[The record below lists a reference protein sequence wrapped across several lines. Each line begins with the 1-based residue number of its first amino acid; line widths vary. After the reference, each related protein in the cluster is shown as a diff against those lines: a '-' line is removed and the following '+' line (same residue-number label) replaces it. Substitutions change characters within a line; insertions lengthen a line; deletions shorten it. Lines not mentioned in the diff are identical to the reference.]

1 MLTTWLHKWVISEQ
15 WRLSAE
21 SRLPWR
27 LRGFVLYKPTQNN
40 TALCHSVQFS
50 LFSKGSNMYKIQDSS
65 KIFYISFY
73 FSIMG
78 PVGLVCLQPTSTLSA
93 GIPISSLLCALYRT
107 SVNLKWD
114 DVVGNEWQR
123 DKNDTCWRLH
133 THYTICAILSH
144 YPKAQRHMGKGEEW
158 KAANSK
164 LIFIIWYDLTLRIQ
178 TDHW

>member
-1 MLTTWLHKWVISEQ
+1 MTWLHKWVISEQ
-15 WRLSAE
+15 WGLSAE

-27 LRGFVLYKPTQNN
+27 LRCFVLYKPTQNN
-40 TALCHSVQFS
+40 IVRCHSIKYF
-50 LFSKGSNMYKIQDSS
+50 LFSKGSNRYKTQDSS

-78 PVGLVCLQPTSTLSA
+78 PIGLVCLQLTSTLSA

-107 SVNLKWD
+107 SVNLKWA

-123 DKNDTCWRLH
+123 DRNDTRWRLH
-133 THYTICAILSH
+133 THCTICAALSH
-144 YPKAQRHMGKGEEW
+144 HPRAQQHVGKGEEW

-164 LIFIIWYDLTLRIQ
+164 LMFSTWYDPTLRIQ
-178 TDHW
+178 ADHW